1 MLRSIFIFIL
11 CISAQ
16 LTFAQSTSVLLASND
31 TEKSAAITWNQQTYD
46 FGAIEKGIPV
56 SAEFV
61 LTNESELPISIE
73 TAKTSCGC
81 TLADYAKEPIMPGES
96 TTIMATY
103 NAKREGAFSK
113 TVTVVTSNQDQPYRL
128 VLKGN
133 VNVAQE

>member
-1 MLRSIFIFIL
+1 MLRFIFIFVL
-11 CISAQ
+11 CISTQ
-16 LTFAQSTSVLLASND
+16 LSFAQSSSELLASND
-31 TEKSAAITWNQQTYD
+31 TEKSAVISWNLQTYD

-61 LTNESELPISIE
+61 LSNEGTLPISIQ

-103 NAKREGAFSK
+103 NAKREGTFSK
-113 TVTVVTSNQDQPYRL
+113 TVTVVTSNSDQPHRL

-133 VNVAQE
+133 VK